1 MKFNKEKTKK
11 FASGGKSPKEIMEEA
26 RRNQA
31 IEKQAQARDKV
42 KTSGIAAYQ
51 STPVT
56 IQAPRQ
62 EVVLKEYEPSTFS
75 QAFRQARKAGLKE
88 FTWRGDRFNTD
99 LEDTSQTTKTNTSA
113 VNNSTVNAPLSE
125 EQLRRN
131 AIIREHGTEGLE
143 ISNTTYDGGVLP
155 ELIVTTAIPK
165 IIPQQRDNTNI
176 VIQHPQDIA
185 RSKVSLPDLG
195 TIGPAGKEQKKIDW
209 GWLRRKLL
217 GLNQGS
223 ILYKQGGQLPAY
235 QQGGQI
241 LKYQAGAP
249 IYKRT
254 LWERF
259 WNIKPKTQP
268 VLDSGDESIRKYR
281 DGNVDIY
288 EIIKDVPYGN
298 GSLTSTRRIVNPGTT
313 EPDTLYVRP
322 DGEKFKSKDIK
333 KNPSLQSY
341 PDKFNRYFKYQQGGT
356 MEESGPTDEMYV
368 DFAVRFL
375 SKLGV
380 GEKDMVDEEGGLK
393 DEHAETVTVALQE
406 LESTP
411 EFWDTYVSDPDAAV
425 DAYIESK
432 QSPEQVEMARKGAK
446 LKKLQKLKKGTAK
459 KCKCGCDLIIK
470 KEKGGTITEV
480 CSCGCKAK

>member
-11 FASGGKSPKEIMEEA
+11 FASGGKTPKEIMEEA

-31 IEKQAQARDKV
+31 IERQAQARDKV

-88 FTWRGDRFNTD
+88 FTWKGDRFNTE
-99 LEDTSQTTKTNTSA
+99 LEDTSTA
-113 VNNSTVNAPLSE
+113 NAPLSE

-131 AIIREHGTEGLE
+131 AIIREHGTEGLK

-185 RSKVSLPDLG
+185 RSKVSLPNLG
-195 TIGPAGKEQKKIDW
+195 TISPAGKEQKKMDW

-241 LKYQAGAP
+241 PSYQSGAP
-249 IYKRT
+249 IYRRN

-259 WNIKPKTQP
+259 WNIKPKAQP
-268 VLDSGDESIRKYR
+268 VLDSEDESTRKYR
-281 DGNVDIY
+281 DGRVDIY
-288 EIIKDVPYGN
+288 EIMKEVPYGV
-298 GSLTSTRRIVNPGTT
+298 LTSTMKVKNPGTT
-313 EPDTLYVRP
+313 APDTLYVRP
-322 DGEKFKSKDIK
+322 DGEEFKSKDIK
-333 KNPSLQSY
+333 KNSSLQSY
-341 PDKFNRYFKYQQGGT
+341 PNKFNRYFKHQQGGKV
-356 MEESGPTDEMYV
+356 EESGPTDEMYV

-380 GEKDMVDEEGGLK
+380 GEEDMVDEEGGLK
-393 DEHAETVTVALQE
+393 DEHTETVTAALQE

-446 LKKLQKLKKGTAK
+446 LKNLQKLKKGTAK